1 MKRYLVTIKT
11 LRSTIT
17 RNIIA
22 ASSIKAT
29 ITALNTIPA
38 ESFGAFK
45 ITARV
50 AL

>member
-1 MKRYLVTIKT
+1 MNRYLVTIKT

-22 ASSIKAT
+22 PTSIKAT
-29 ITALNTIPA
+29 ITALNTLPA
-38 ESFGAFK
+38 ECLGAFK

-50 AL
+50 AI